1 MDMQEEKTIVL
12 RKPVMLGDVTY
23 AELNLREP
31 TAGEL
36 SKATRV
42 GGGNDVDVAISLI
55 SQIAE
60 VPITVVGKLSQ
71 RDFTEVNN
79 FLGGFTLTGLE
90 TGETS

>member
-1 MDMQEEKTIVL
+1 MNSEEKTIVL
-12 RKPVMLGDVTY
+12 RKPVILGDVTY

-36 SKATRV
+36 SKATRA
-42 GGGNDVDVAISLI
+42 GGGNNIDVAISMI

-60 VPITVVGKLSQ
+60 VPMGVVSKLSQ
-71 RDFTEVNN
+71 RDFQEAND